1 MWPVRFGHT
10 VARFGSR
17 DAPGGRLGSRKSNGK
32 KKSRGSRR
40 VRPRAYPVPASDP
53 NPPTDRSL
61 DVAWSYLRHAPIGV
75 LAADREGRIVFLN
88 PAAAKLLGY
97 EPDEVEG
104 EAAARIF
111 RAPRGEGHVPPGACA
126 VAEEVREVEVVAR
139 NGDILPIGLRLL
151 PLEGRDGSLLGAVA
165 VFQDLREQ
173 KAREEQWRR
182 RDRLASLGELAA
194 GVAHEIRN
202 PLAGIG
208 TSAQILKRRIGGG
221 DPRGQFADLILE
233 EVSRLDRIV
242 ESLLQFARPTTPR
255 LVRQSVLPAIEKA
268 LLLVHEIAVRQNVLV
283 RVERADTV
291 PELYVDH
298 DQILQ
303 VLLNIIMNA
312 LQALAQGGEILL
324 TVGPAR
330 KASVE
335 RGGLGRRATDR
346 LVSRR
351 QGPPQDVLEVR
362 VRDNGPGIPATV
374 KARVF
379 DPFYTTRS
387 QGTGL
392 GLSICQSIV
401 REHGGSISIESTVGQ
416 GTTVIVDLPLEK
428 RHGDRRH
435 NAR

>member
-1 MWPVRFGHT
+1 
-10 VARFGSR
+10 
-17 DAPGGRLGSRKSNGK
+17 
-32 KKSRGSRR
+32 
-40 VRPRAYPVPASDP
+40 VRPRAFPIPSP
-53 NPPTDRSL
+53 EPPPPTDRSL
-61 DVAWSYLRHAPIGV
+61 DVAWSFLRHSPIGV
-75 LAADREGRIVFLN
+75 LAADREGRIVYLN
-88 PAAAKLLGY
+88 PAASKLLGY
-97 EPDEVEG
+97 EPEEVEG
-104 EAAARIF
+104 EASARIF

-126 VAEEVREVEVVAR
+126 VPEEAREVEVVAR
-139 NGDILPIGLRLL
+139 SGDILPIGLRLL

-182 RDRLASLGELAA
+182 RDRLASLGALAA

-255 LVRQSVLPAIEKA
+255 LARQSILPAIEKA
-268 LLLVHEIAVRQNVLV
+268 LLLVHELAVRQNVLL
-283 RVERADTV
+283 RVERADSI
-291 PELYVDH
+291 PDLYLDP

-303 VLLNIIMNA
+303 VLLNVLMNA
-312 LQALAQGGEILL
+312 LQALSRGGEILL

-330 KASVE
+330 KPSAE

-346 LVSRR
+346 LAERR
-351 QGPPQDVLEVR
+351 KGPPVDVLEVR
-362 VRDNGPGIPATV
+362 IRDNGPGIPAAV
-374 KARVF
+374 KGRVF
-379 DPFYTTRS
+379 DPFFTTRT

-401 REHGGSISIESTVGQ
+401 REHGGSISIESVVGQ
-416 GTTVIVDLPLEK
+416 GTTVILDLPLEK